1 MSSAYA
7 RQTETVEPLSSALP
21 FEPLRIGFVRSDRTQ
36 ACLNAVRAVIEETPK
51 QDGAVHL
58 HHIWKFVRSLNVRSC
73 VYVVHICMYDIR
85 ECHMYIYIYI
95 YTYIHIYIYIY
106 ICVRVRLQEPRSASE
121 KTVFQE
127 NGCGLPLRPAWR
139 KQTLTTLRPVHVG
152 SISRTVGNSRS
163 KNRRCRFCMTCQQ
176 S

>member
-95 YTYIHIYIYIY
+95 HIYIYIY
-106 ICVRVRLQEPRSASE
+106 IYIYMCACPPPRTKVRLR
-121 KTVFQE
+121 E
-127 NGCGLPLRPAWR
+127 NRVSGKRMWTAAAACVAEADTYDLAPGSRREHFTYCR
-139 KQTLTTLRPVHVG
+139 KFTQ
-152 SISRTVGNSRS
+152 
-163 KNRRCRFCMTCQQ
+163 
-176 S
+176 